1 MALMITSPITIGAAN
16 SKMSDT
22 TNKTEE
28 NSGVPGYTSTR
39 VGDHTVITPKDKKA
53 SVYQKVTPREQYAVA
68 RDVAN
73 RAINEI
79 NAIRSRRPSSFTGG
93 INDANIAAR
102 MQAAETYGDTLPGGS
117 RYSRSRQTAYDIA
130 DSYRNVLATAPKPP
144 TRTEPI
150 PDRPDRPD
158 PRPPRENHDAWI
170 NQQYRELLGRD
181 AGTEGL
187 NYWTGDLNRGQTK
200 DQVRSNIMLSDEY
213 KNRLKLVTDY
223 KNEHGVN
230 PAEDWLDARVGPGG
244 KWLMEGYGNKSA
256 TTSTGQNSSNT
267 LFDLDNIDPSTLS
280 ITRIDPNYSTN
291 TGSTKTPEA
300 KPNMSLTEDPN
311 WDKSI
316 GYAPKSFG
324 VGPEYDKYTKIFQK
338 QIDSGSTLEQAMYL
352 SRTSTPED
360 FLKAFGDRSM
370 WRKWKGS
377 SQGGIRGKGHK
388 SKNKAHT
395 AAAKAGIAKAN
406 KLSGWMGGP
415 CDIRLKTDIAPLMST
430 EINDD
435 LAELAFFVKELRVK

>member
-1 MALMITSPITIGAAN
+1 METMTVGTITVGAAN
-16 SKMSDT
+16 SKMADT

-28 NSGVPGYTSTR
+28 NSGVPGYTSTK

-102 MQAAETYGDTLPGGS
+102 MQAAETYGDTLPGG
-117 RYSRSRQTAYDIA
+117 RGYSRSRQTAYDIA

-144 TRTEPI
+144 TRPEPI
-150 PDRPDRPD
+150 PEKPDRPD
-158 PRPPRENHDAWI
+158 PRPPRESHDAWI
-170 NQQYRELLGRD
+170 NQQYKELLGRD

-200 DQVRSNIMLSDEY
+200 DQVKSNIMLSDEY

-256 TTSTGQNSSNT
+256 TTSTG
-267 LFDLDNIDPSTLS
+267 
-280 ITRIDPNYSTN
+280 
-291 TGSTKTPEA
+291 STKTPEA
-300 KPNMSLTEDPN
+300 APNMSLTEDPN

-324 VGPEYDKYTKIFQK
+324 VGPEYDKYTKMFQR
-338 QIDSGSTLEQAMYL
+338 QIDEGSTLEQAMHL
-352 SRTSTPED
+352 SRTATPED

-370 WRKWKGS
+370 WKKWGGGSKGGNKGS
-377 SQGGIRGKGHK
+377 VSMSLSSSNGKNGV
-388 SKNKAHT
+388 SKAHSIG
-395 AAAKAGIAKAN
+395 AGTYGG
-406 KLSGWMGGP
+406 LSGTKSNWGG
-415 CDIRLKTDIAPLMST
+415 R
-430 EINDD
+430 
-435 LAELAFFVKELRVK
+435 

>member
-1 MALMITSPITIGAAN
+1 MAMMITLPTTTGAAN

-28 NSGVPGYTSTR
+28 EKKNGVPGYTSTK
-39 VGDHTVITPKDKKA
+39 VGDHTVITPDDKKA
-53 SVYQKVTPREQYAVA
+53 TVYQKVTPREQYAVA

-79 NAIRSRRPSSFTGG
+79 NTIRSNRPSSFTGG

-102 MQAAETYGDTLPGGS
+102 MRAAETYGDTLPGGS
-117 RYSRSRQTAYDIA
+117 GYERSRRAAYDIA
-130 DSYRNVLATAPKPP
+130 DSYRNVLETAPKPIK
-144 TRTEPI
+144 RTPPVFE
-150 PDRPDRPD
+150 PDRPD
-158 PRPPRENHDAWI
+158 PQPPRDNHDAWI
-170 NQQYRELLGRD
+170 NQQYTELLGRD
-181 AGTEGL
+181 AGSEGL
-187 NYWTGDLNRGQTK
+187 NYWTGDLNRGASK

-244 KWLMEGYGNKSA
+244 EWLMEGYGNKSS
-256 TTSTGQNSSNT
+256 TTSTGSN
-267 LFDLDNIDPSTLS
+267 D
-280 ITRIDPNYSTN
+280 
-291 TGSTKTPEA
+291 KTPEA
-300 KPNMSLTEDPN
+300 PPNMALTEDPN

-338 QIDSGSTLEQAMYL
+338 QIDSGSTLEHAMYL

-370 WRKWKGS
+370 WKKWGGGGK
-377 SQGGIRGKGHK
+377 GGIRGTGHK
-388 SKNKAHT
+388 SRKSSTKGSSVA
-395 AAAKAGIAKAN
+395 
-406 KLSGWMGGP
+406 SGKSSFRAPSFSSFGSTLM
-415 CDIRLKTDIAPLMST
+415 CDIRVKTDIAPLMST
-430 EINDD
+430 EIKDD

>member
-1 MALMITSPITIGAAN
+1 MAMMITLPTTTGAAN

-28 NSGVPGYTSTR
+28 KKEGVPGYTQTR
-39 VGDHTVITPKDKKA
+39 VGDHTIITPDDKKA
-53 SVYQKVTPREQYAVA
+53 SVYQKVTPREQYRVA

-79 NAIRSRRPSSFTGG
+79 NTIRSRRPSSFTGG

-102 MQAAETYGDTLPGGS
+102 MQAAETYGDTLPGG
-117 RYSRSRQTAYDIA
+117 RGYSRSRRAAYDIA
-130 DSYRNVLATAPKPP
+130 DSYRNVLATAPKPVKRNP
-144 TRTEPI
+144 PVFEPEK
-150 PDRPDRPD
+150 PEKPD
-158 PRPPRENHDAWI
+158 PQPPRESHDAWI

-244 KWLMEGYGNKSA
+244 EWLMEGYGNKST
-256 TTSTGQNSSNT
+256 TTS
-267 LFDLDNIDPSTLS
+267 
-280 ITRIDPNYSTN
+280 

-300 KPNMSLTEDPN
+300 KPNMALTESPD
-311 WDKSI
+311 WDKSK

-324 VGPEYDKYTKIFQK
+324 VGPEYDKYTKMFQR
-338 QIDSGSTLEQAMYL
+338 QIDEGSTLESAMRL

-370 WRKWKGS
+370 WKKWGGGGK
-377 SQGGIRGKGHK
+377 GGIRGKGHK

-395 AAAKAGIAKAN
+395 AAGKAGVSKGHSIGAGTYGG
-406 KLSGWMGGP
+406 LSGTKSNWGG
-415 CDIRLKTDIAPLMST
+415 R
-430 EINDD
+430 
-435 LAELAFFVKELRVK
+435 

>member
-1 MALMITSPITIGAAN
+1 MTN
-16 SKMSDT
+16 S
-22 TNKTEE
+22 TNNTEE
-28 NSGVPGYTSTR
+28 NGGVPGYTSTK
-39 VGDHTVITPKDKKA
+39 VGDHTVLTPKDKRTNIF
-53 SVYQKVTPREQYAVA
+53 QKVTPREQYAVA

-102 MQAAETYGDTLPGGS
+102 IQAAETYGDTLPGG
-117 RYSRSRQTAYDIA
+117 RGYSRARETAYDIA
-130 DSYRNVLATAPKPP
+130 DSYRNVLATASPP
-144 TRTEPI
+144 VRI
-150 PDRPDRPD
+150 DRPVFNPRPD
-158 PRPPRENHDAWI
+158 PQPPRENYDNWI

-223 KNEHGVN
+223 KNEYGVN

-244 KWLMEGYGNKSA
+244 EWLMEGYGN
-256 TTSTGQNSSNT
+256 
-267 LFDLDNIDPSTLS
+267 
-280 ITRIDPNYSTN
+280 
-291 TGSTKTPEA
+291 TGSLSNDQISESEARQLLPGLGTVLNQIDKTPEA
-300 KPNMSLTEDPN
+300 KPNMALTESPD

-324 VGPEYDKYTKIFQK
+324 VGPEYDKYTKIFQR
-338 QIDSGSTLEQAMYL
+338 QIDEGSTLEQAMYL

-360 FLKAFGDRSM
+360 FLRAFGDRSM
-370 WRKWKGS
+370 WKKWGGG

-388 SKNKAHT
+388 SKSKTQGNSVA
-395 AAAKAGIAKAN
+395 
-406 KLSGWMGGP
+406 SGKTNFRAPSFSNFGSNLM
-415 CDIRLKTDIAPLMST
+415 CDIRVKTDIAPLMST